1 MKKITAILLAALL
14 VCGMSSAVY
23 AQESAEQVD
32 SAGIEV
38 QAQADLPIVEIMPL
52 EEEVAVQTVPIGTA
66 QEALSLPE
74 TLAAIVETPE
84 AEGGTSATEIPVS
97 WQSEPAYDGEIAG
110 NYVFTPTPP
119 EGYTLLEG
127 VGLPQITVT
136 VEEMLEEQ
144 SALETEPQAIEQSME
159 VGTLSVG
166 SPTEMGFGGKEWHVI
181 GCKGTGV
188 ASTATTATLLAKG
201 SFGNTKFDTADN
213 AYDGSAL
220 KGEMDNA
227 ANAITGV
234 EANLIVGRTLEGGS
248 ENQGAVGYNEN
259 KTKGANVDNAKFWPL
274 SVGEANTLSS
284 EVLSYGSDWWLRS
297 PGFLNNHAAVVY
309 ADGSVGPGGIVVF
322 LNNAIRPAF
331 ILDLSSA
338 IFTSAAS
345 NASGKNLAAIG
356 GGLVGATAPTGAIK
370 LTATDNVNL
379 NLDSASVNKSAV
391 TTGGTIAI
399 TFDGAETGSGK
410 YVSCV
415 LQNSS
420 GTVTHYGKLSDQ
432 ASGTVN
438 LAIPAAPGNYTLRVF
453 NEQVNADNYT
463 DFASTPKDISIQV
476 VSPPPSPAI
485 VGVEVSP
492 ETATVAKGKSQQFAA
507 NVISVGGAS
516 TAVAWSV
523 DGTASTIDN
532 TGKLTVAVG
541 EEKEEL
547 TVTAISTF
555 DTSKKA
561 TATVTVTVDVLGV
574 RWGQARVDLT
584 PGSTAKVPATVY
596 MDDGAGG
603 VFTGKPEFVSNNPDV
618 ATVDAD
624 GKITATKTLGKVA
637 KKAVIVASSKDD
649 PAKKA
654 QLIIWVKPKAVPC
667 SSVRIYQYPA
677 GQQLTVGQAGRI
689 RARVNQSGQ
698 WGTNKVRTY
707 QSSQP
712 DVLSVD
718 STGRVVGLKPGQSMV
733 LVFADGKVKANVILT
748 VK

>member
-23 AQESAEQVD
+23 AQESAEQFD

-84 AEGGTSATEIPVS
+84 AEGGTTATEIPVS
-97 WQSEPAYDGEIAG
+97 WQSEPQYDGGTAG
-110 NYVFTPTPP
+110 IYLFTPQLPTDHK
-119 EGYTLLEG
+119 LFEG
-127 VGLPQITVT
+127 VILPQITVT
-136 VEEMLEEQ
+136 VEALLEEQ

-159 VGTLSVG
+159 VGTLPVG
-166 SPTEMGFGGKEWHVI
+166 SPTEMGFGGKEWKVI
-181 GCKGTGV
+181 GYKGSGV
-188 ASTATTATLLAKG
+188 ASTANTATLLAKG
-201 SFGNTKFDTADN
+201 SFGTGKFHDTSNEYSGSILQTKMDEAAD
-213 AYDGSAL
+213 L
-220 KGEMDNA
+220 V
-227 ANAITGV
+227 TGT
-234 EANLIVGRTLEGGS
+234 EAGLIVKRTLEGGS
-248 ENQGAVGYNEN
+248 GNKSSIDYDEN
-259 KTKGANVDNAKFWPL
+259 KTKGANVDHAKFWPL

-284 EVLSYGSDWWLRS
+284 EVLSYDYNWWLRS
-297 PGFLNNHAAVVY
+297 PGNRNDFAAVVDPNGSVHP
-309 ADGSVGPGGIVVF
+309 DGSDVYPTRGV
-322 LNNAIRPAF
+322 RPTF
-331 ILDLSSA
+331 ILDLSSV

-345 NASGKNLAAIG
+345 NVSGKNLAAVG

-370 LTATDNVNL
+370 LTATDNTNL
-379 NLDSASVNKSAV
+379 NLDGASVNKSAV

-399 TFDGAETGSGK
+399 TFEGAETGSGK

-438 LAIPAAPGNYTLRVF
+438 LAIPTAPGNYTLRVF

-492 ETATVAKGKSQQFAA
+492 ETATVAKGKTQQFAA
-507 NVISVGGAS
+507 DVTAVGGAS
-516 TAVAWSV
+516 TAVKWSV

-532 TGKLTVAVG
+532 TGKLMVAVG

-547 TVTAISTF
+547 TVTATSTF
-555 DTSKKA
+555 DTNKKA
-561 TATVTVTVDVLGV
+561 TATVTVTVDVVGV
-574 RWGQARVDLT
+574 RWGQSRVDLT

-603 VFTGKPEFVSNNPDV
+603 VFTAQPEFVSNNPDV

-654 QLIIWVKPKAVPC
+654 QLTVWVKPKAVPS
-667 SSVRIYQYPA
+667 SSVSIYQSPA

-698 WGTNKVRTY
+698 WGTNKVLTY

-718 STGRVVGLKPGQSMV
+718 STGRVVGLKPGKSMI
-733 LVFADGKVKANVILT
+733 LVYADGKVKANVILT